1 MYELVNYVNDKY
13 KELPDDF
20 NFEAITSKNLQVD
33 EFFRVY
39 AEKISLKDRSVSWHP
54 AMLRHVV
61 HLDVVHIFATLALE
75 TVEFD
80 PADNN
85 KLVKC
90 LARCSSDSKVNH
102 KIHPFSRLMIAIKSK
117 YTKIED
123 AILR

>member
-13 KELPDDF
+13 KILPEDF

-61 HLDVVHIFATLALE
+61 HLDVVHIFAALALE
-75 TVEFD
+75 IVEFD
-80 PADNN
+80 PAEGN
-85 KLVKC
+85 KWRDC
-90 LARCSSDSKVNH
+90 IR
-102 KIHPFSRLMIAIKSK
+102 R
-117 YTKIED
+117 
-123 AILR
+123 